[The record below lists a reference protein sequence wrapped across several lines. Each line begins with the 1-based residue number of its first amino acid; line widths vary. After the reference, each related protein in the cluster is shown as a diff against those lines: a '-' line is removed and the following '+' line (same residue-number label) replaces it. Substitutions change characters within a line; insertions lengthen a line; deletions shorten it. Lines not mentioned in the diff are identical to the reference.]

1 MGASRTASASASAK
15 HGTAS
20 ASLRPVINFFAD
32 LQPLQ
37 AALDYHLERHNVLS
51 SNVAHVD
58 TPGYRPHDLARVD
71 PNNFAAT
78 LQVMMERTAPGH
90 LTSASDLAGSRA
102 GRVFEDMAA
111 GAGND
116 SNFVSLDRESAK
128 LAANHLRYDV
138 VSALAAS
145 ELKGLL
151 YAVSDGKG

>member
-1 MGASRTASASASAK
+1 M
-15 HGTAS
+15 
-20 ASLRPVINFFAD
+20 INFFSD

-37 AALDYHLERHNVLS
+37 ASLDYHLERHNVLS

-71 PNNFAAT
+71 PKDFAAILNVT
-78 LQVMMERTAPGH
+78 MERTAEGH
-90 LTSASDLAGSRA
+90 LTSTSDLAGNRN
-102 GRVFEDMAA
+102 GRIFEDPTA

-116 SNFVSLDRESAK
+116 GNYVSLDRESAK

-138 VSALAAS
+138 ASALAAS

-151 YAVSDGKG
+151 YAANDAKG